1 MKARIPKN
9 EYDPNTIGVPK
20 KLIEDKQYAKEF
32 WEYLIQSNPEGDY
45 GEFEGWYNKL
55 CVLDFKQ
62 KLHNTPLPNSN
73 RASRRAKKAEMRKV
87 KKTEKGGG

>member
-32 WEYLIQSNPEGDY
+32 WNYLTQSNPEGDY
-45 GEFEGWYNKL
+45 GEFEDWYSKL

-62 KLHNTPLPNSN
+62 KLHNTPLPN
-73 RASRRAKKAEMRKV
+73 RASRRARKAEMRKAE
-87 KKTEKGGG
+87 KTEKGGD

>member
-1 MKARIPKN
+1 MKARIPNN

-32 WEYLIQSNPEGDY
+32 WEYLTQSNPESDY
-45 GEFEGWYNKL
+45 GEFEDWYNKL

-62 KLHNTPLPNSN
+62 KLYNTPLPN
-73 RASRRAKKAEMRKV
+73 RASRRARKAEMRKAE
-87 KKTEKGGG
+87 KSEKGGD